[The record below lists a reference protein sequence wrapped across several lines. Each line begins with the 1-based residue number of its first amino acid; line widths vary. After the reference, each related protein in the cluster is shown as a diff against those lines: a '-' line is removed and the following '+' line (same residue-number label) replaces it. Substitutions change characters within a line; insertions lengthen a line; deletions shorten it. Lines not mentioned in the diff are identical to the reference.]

1 MSVLCSKSIAYNG
14 EIIWLSMHVIMPLW
28 SHLGPLIHG
37 RWLRPMQ
44 LWKYSMTNMTL
55 KIWFSV
61 RIHQW
66 LGILRHSETRQYK
79 VIIQCTHPL
88 AIRVTQLKVFS
99 ELSLAFYTIIPS
111 VMFSVA
117 LQIEFQDW
125 PIGRRNRQEIP
136 KFGKSFSD
144 LFLVDRARS
153 VRWAN
158 LWKHFSLRNFFPLDV
173 SSEGPSTKVG

>member
-1 MSVLCSKSIAYNG
+1 M
-14 EIIWLSMHVIMPLW
+14 EPF
-28 SHLGPLIHG
+28 GPTNTRQLIEAHA
-37 RWLRPMQ
+37 
-44 LWKYSMTNMTL
+44 TL
-55 KIWFSV
+55 KVLDDKYDFED
-61 RIHQW
+61 
-66 LGILRHSETRQYK
+66 L
-79 VIIQCTHPL
+79 IQCPHPPM
-88 AIRVTQLKVFS
+88 ARNPKAQWDSAVQSHYSVYPSTGDKGTQLKVFS
-99 ELSLAFYTIIPS
+99 ELSLAIYTIIPA
-111 VMFSVA
+111 VMFSLA